1 MKKYRNLIITI
12 FQLILSTS
20 VLRAQPVN
28 KIENHL
34 KLSAPTEENVRI
46 TGGPWYHAM
55 ELDKKYLLSLDPDR
69 LLVHFKKLA
78 GLQSNAK
85 EYGGWEMADQE
96 LRGHSLGHYLSAI
109 SRMSVLT
116 NDKILHDRCIYIVK
130 ELNKCQEKIGTG
142 YVSAFP
148 EELLDRQDNLK
159 EVWSPY
165 YTLHKIL
172 AGLFDSYKYCSDT
185 LALTTAIK
193 FSHYLYAR
201 IKRMTTEH
209 FQQVLDSAEQG
220 GMNEV
225 LWNLY
230 AATGD
235 TISRNLAQSFYQHT
249 YFDPLQQGKE
259 NLKGWHSNS
268 FIPNVVGVAR
278 EFEVTG
284 EITKKQIS
292 ELFWQQVTG
301 GRSFVTGG
309 TSSRDAWNADPYHM
323 DEELNPYAQE
333 GCCTYNMLKLSNH
346 LWGWSKDIK
355 YQEYMEKALVNSI
368 LSSQNPVSGMS
379 TYSISTAPG
388 YYKTWGTPDS
398 SFWCC
403 TGTGMENFSRI
414 AEYIYGV
421 EDNCLYVNQFVPS
434 ELNYKE
440 DGLKLI
446 QETNLPDGKDLKIK
460 IISDKPKSFKLAIRI
475 PSWTGEDYTV
485 KLNGKALE
493 SKAAPDSYL
502 LLDRVWHTN
511 DKLEISFTPHLWYA
525 LLPVTNKNVAFGY
538 GPVVLAAISNGDKV
552 TEKARHQIVP
562 KGTPAEVPIIKF
574 SPNDFLKN
582 LKVVNLKKLSF
593 NLDTKSGNTISLVPL
608 YSIINE
614 HFSIYL
620 PIDDQKN
627 NIIKGVVDPTKQQK
641 Q

>member
-1 MKKYRNLIITI
+1 MFKKKLIV
-12 FQLILSTS
+12 LIL
-20 VLRAQPVN
+20 VLMLAFFAFKPTGDKLER
-28 KIENHL
+28 L
-34 KLSAPTEENVRI
+34 TLSAPTIDKITI
-46 TGGPWYHAM
+46 TGGRWYDAM
-55 ELDKKYLLSLDPDR
+55 ELERKYLLSLDPDR
-69 LLVHFKKLA
+69 FLVHFKKTA
-78 GLQSNAK
+78 GLKSNAK

-109 SRMSVLT
+109 SRMAVLS
-116 NDKILHDRCIYIVK
+116 NDKTLHDRCIYIVK
-130 ELNKCQEKIGTG
+130 ELNECQEKIGTG

-172 AGLFDSYKYCSDT
+172 AGLFDSYKYCSDS
-185 LALTTAIK
+185 LALKTALD
-193 FSHYLYAR
+193 FSHYIYSR
-201 IKRMTTEH
+201 VKPMGTEH
-209 FQQVLDSAEQG
+209 FQKVLDAAEQG

-225 LWNLY
+225 FWDLY

-235 TISRNLAQSFYQHT
+235 TISRSLAQSFYQHS

-259 NLKGWHSNS
+259 NLKGWHTNS

-292 ELFWQQVTG
+292 ELFWQQVTA

-333 GCCTYNMLKLSNH
+333 SCCTYNMLKLSSH

-368 LSSQNPVSGMS
+368 LPSQNLISGMS
-379 TYSISTAPG
+379 MYGISTAPG
-388 YYKTWGTPDS
+388 YFKTWGTPDS

-414 AEYIYGV
+414 AEYVYGV
-421 EDNCLYVNQFVPS
+421 EDNCLYINQFVQS
-434 ELNYKE
+434 EINYKK
-440 DGLKLI
+440 DGFKLI

-460 IISDKPKSFKLAIRI
+460 IVSDKPIQMKLAIRI
-475 PSWTGEDYTV
+475 PSWTGDNYTV
-485 KLNGKALE
+485 SINGKKTD
-493 SKAAPDSYL
+493 SRSAPGSYL
-502 LLDRVWHTN
+502 LTDRVWN
-511 DKLEISFTPHLWYA
+511 SGDKIDISFVPHLWYS
-525 LLPVTNKNVAFGY
+525 LLQVNNKNIAFGY
-538 GPVVLAAISNGDKV
+538 GPVVLAAISDGEKV

-562 KGTPAEVPIIKF
+562 KGTPAEVPIVKF
-574 SPNDFLKN
+574 NAADFPKN
-582 LKVVNLKKLSF
+582 LQVVNSKKLFF
-593 NLDTKSGNTISLVPL
+593 NLDTKSGNTIKLVPL
-608 YSIINE
+608 YSIVNE

-620 PIDDQKN
+620 PIVDQKN